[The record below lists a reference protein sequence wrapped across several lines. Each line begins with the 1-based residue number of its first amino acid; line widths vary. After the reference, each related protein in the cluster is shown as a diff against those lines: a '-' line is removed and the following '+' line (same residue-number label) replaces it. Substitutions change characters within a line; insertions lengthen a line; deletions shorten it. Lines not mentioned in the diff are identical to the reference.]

1 MTCATIALQNEKS
14 GLVTIIS
21 YTSLVY
27 AFFGDTVV
35 FQERL
40 ITQEL
45 VGIAIILILN
55 LALVF

>member
-27 AFFGDTVV
+27 AFVGDTVV

-45 VGIAIILILN
+45 VGIAIILFLN